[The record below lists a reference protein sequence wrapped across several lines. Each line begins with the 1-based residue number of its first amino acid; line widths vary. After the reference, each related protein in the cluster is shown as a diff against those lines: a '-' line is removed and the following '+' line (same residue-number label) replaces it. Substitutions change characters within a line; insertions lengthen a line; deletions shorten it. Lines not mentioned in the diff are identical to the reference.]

1 LYCLKYN
8 AMKTITIEVN
18 NNAAERFLRM
28 SSLEK
33 KSVSKEVC
41 LFLTKRRNILE
52 IMEDMSKQAKSNGLT
67 PEILD
72 KLLKDE

>member
-1 LYCLKYN
+1 
-8 AMKTITIEVN
+8 MKTITIEVN
-18 NNAAERFLRM
+18 DSAAERFLRM
-28 SSLEK
+28 SSIEK
-33 KSVSKEVC
+33 KSVSKEVS

-52 IMEDMSKQAKSNGLT
+52 IMDDMAKQAKSNGLT

>member
-1 LYCLKYN
+1 
-8 AMKTITIEVN
+8 MKTITIEVN
-18 NNAAERFLRM
+18 DNAAERFLRM
-28 SSLEK
+28 STLEK
-33 KSVSKEVC
+33 KSVSKEVS